1 MQEVILLKLGEL
13 VLKGLNRYKFE
24 DKLIS
29 DIRRRI
35 KDCGQCTIDSR
46 QSTMYIEPA
55 DESFDMAEAFSRCE
69 KIFGI
74 VTLNRAAVC
83 EKDMD
88 TVYETVK
95 TYLSAE
101 LSSAKTFK
109 VEAKRSDK
117 RYPLTS
123 IEIMQTIGGR
133 IDDEFSNLSVD
144 VHNPE
149 LTVYIEIRERG
160 AYIHAVPVP
169 GAGGLPAGV
178 NGKGM
183 GMISGGID
191 SPVALWLM
199 GRRGLQIEAVHFE
212 SYPYTSEEA
221 LEKVKTLTELV
232 SRYTGRIVLHVVSFT
247 EIQEEIRDNCPAEYF
262 TILTR
267 RFMVRCA
274 QALALE
280 RNCGCM
286 ITGESLGQVAS
297 QTLESL
303 TATEAVSG
311 MPIFR
316 PLIGLDKKDII
327 EFARKIGTF
336 DTSILPYED
345 CCTVFTP
352 KHPKVHPVLSEIE
365 KAEQKLN
372 VSELVE
378 AAVRGAKEVRIG

>member
-24 DKLIS
+24 DKLIA
-29 DIRRRI
+29 DIRRRL
-35 KDCGQCTIDSR
+35 KDCGACTIDSR

-55 DESFDMAEAFSRCE
+55 DKDFDMAEAFARCE

-88 TVYETVK
+88 AVYETVK
-95 TYLSAE
+95 TYLAPE
-101 LSSAKTFK
+101 LRAVKTFK

-117 RYPLTS
+117 RFPLTS
-123 IEIMQTIGGR
+123 IQIMQEIGGR
-133 IDDEFSNLSVD
+133 IDDEFENLTVD
-144 VHNPE
+144 VHEPE

-160 AYIHAVPVP
+160 AYIHGVPVP
-169 GAGGLPAGV
+169 GAGGLPGGV
-178 NGKGM
+178 NGRGL

-199 GRRGLQIEAVHFE
+199 ARRGLQIEAVHFE

-221 LEKVKTLTELV
+221 LEKVKTLTQIV
-232 SRYTGRIVLHVVSFT
+232 ARYAGLIRLHVVSFT
-247 EIQEEIRDNCPAEYF
+247 QIQEEIRDNCPAEYF

-274 QALALE
+274 QAIAMK

-303 TATEAVSG
+303 TATEDVAG